1 VFNYTSS
8 KSRATYMLN
17 TNLLSQE
24 DAQTFCN
31 DQGGHLAGYDSLAE
45 QIEVE
50 QRFIKD
56 VGGSRTSQA
65 MQAVAVCRVCTPL
78 LGWSPLCR
86 LLTHHS
92 PLFPAGCAFPL
103 LSPGLLDRP
112 PSQQLAAV
120 WLD

>member
-56 VGGSRTSQA
+56 VGGSA
-65 MQAVAVCRVCTPL
+65 
-78 LGWSPLCR
+78 
-86 LLTHHS
+86 
-92 PLFPAGCAFPL
+92 
-103 LSPGLLDRP
+103 
-112 PSQQLAAV
+112 
-120 WLD
+120 